1 MCTRPRRPSSPIPRL
16 RRRGYFVYIPEIG
29 RITSTN
35 DVYFDERSFTL
46 LGDVMSNVKLRGG
59 SRASKTSPGLRR
71 HRRRQPFPARRRPS
85 SSMHSSPPTPTQS
98 SSLDAAMG
106 RGSSATS
113 SSARLPTP
121 QPLCTTV
128 LTLWGRCW
136 RSVRR
141 SDPCPS
147 RGTPRTPSNIP
158 STASRG

>member
-35 DVYFDERSFTL
+35 DVYFDERSL
-46 LGDVMSNVKLRGG
+46 HAAWRCDVQCQ
-59 SRASKTSPGLRR
+59 AP
-71 HRRRQPFPARRRPS
+71 RRQPRVQNITRPAP
-85 SSMHSSPPTPTQS
+85 PPTTPALPGTAPPVVVDAFVPGAPTPTPS

-121 QPLCTTV
+121 LCTTV
-128 LTLWGRCW
+128 LALWGRCW

-147 RGTPRTPSNIP
+147 RGTPRTSSNTP